1 MKKLILVLCIII
13 GIGGMFLP
21 WFSLPLVEGPS
32 GIELGYSWLGL
43 ALMGINLIPVF
54 LASFDKKSSGIWA
67 SLILVSG
74 LLACGYGLL
83 NYFSYKSDILDM
95 GDGNFIAK
103 AVSDT
108 ISLGAGYI
116 MYMAAGL
123 VIFLIGLL
131 SKK

>member
-1 MKKLILVLCIII
+1 
-13 GIGGMFLP
+13 MFLP
-21 WFSLPLVEGPS
+21 WFSLPLIESPS